1 MTGPRVTHHKL
12 SVRAILLTVFG
23 IVLTTAGVS
32 VSAVADDI
40 RLIDAAKQ
48 NDQFV
53 VRTLLEE
60 GLDVNARH
68 PDGSTALL
76 WATYYDDT
84 ETAGLLISAGA
95 DVNAANDY
103 GESPLSLGCQHKN
116 AALVDTLLNAGANPH
131 AVKPS
136 GETILMTAARAGSLE
151 IINLLLARDPE
162 VNAAEPA
169 KRQTALMWAAAHKQ
183 HAVVDALIAAGA
195 DVNAAS
201 TGGSTALHF
210 AVQQGDVPIAKLLL
224 AAGANVHAAMTVR
237 QFDQFTLGLVETLDG
252 MTPLWLA
259 ITNCRQDGAEYFA
272 ASSALSASRIRL
284 SLSCPVNEELGALF
298 LDHDADPNAADGS
311 RFPPLHRAVQTGMKN
326 LVEALLSHGADPN
339 ARVPSDVWQWT
350 GKNRRGARP
359 ILPVPIGATPFFM
372 AAWTLRPEIMQVL
385 LGAGA
390 DPHITADDNTT
401 PLMAA
406 AGVNGRPRMSFR
418 RRRDTDKMLE
428 AVQVALD
435 EGADINAVNDAGQ
448 TAMHGAAKLRSTDLI
463 RLLADNG
470 ARVDVADSEGETP
483 LSLAG
488 ATDRYDQSDTDNAA
502 ALLTKLASR

>member
-1 MTGPRVTHHKL
+1 MTHHKL
-12 SVRAILLTVFG
+12 SVGAVLLTVFG
-23 IVLTTAGVS
+23 TVLTAAVAS
-32 VSAVADDI
+32 VSAAADDV

-48 NDQFV
+48 NNQFV

-76 WATYYDDT
+76 WATYHDDP

-103 GESPLSLGCQHKN
+103 GESPLSLACQHKN

-136 GETILMTAARAGSLE
+136 GETILMTATRAGSLE
-151 IINLLLARDPE
+151 IIHSLLARDPE
-162 VNAAEPA
+162 VNAREPA
-169 KRQTALMWAAAHKQ
+169 KGQTALMWAAAHKH

-210 AVQQGDVPIAKLLL
+210 AVQQGDVPTAKRLL

-237 QFDQFTLGLVETLDG
+237 QIDQFTLGLVETLDG

-259 ITNCRQDGAEYFA
+259 ITNCRQDGLEYFG
-272 ASSALSASRIRL
+272 STEPHPVSG
-284 SLSCPVNEELGALF
+284 SCPANEELGVLF
-298 LDHDADPNAADGS
+298 LEHGADPNAPDGS
-311 RFPPLHRAVQTGMKN
+311 RFPPLHRAVQTGMGS
-326 LVEALLSHGADPN
+326 LVNALLSYGANPN
-339 ARVPSDVWQWT
+339 AQVPSDVRQWT
-350 GKNRRGARP
+350 GKNRGGARSTS
-359 ILPVPIGATPFFM
+359 PVPIGATPFFM
-372 AAWTLRPEIMQVL
+372 AAWTHHPEFMRVL
-385 LGAGA
+385 LAAGG
-390 DPHITADDNTT
+390 DPHVAADDNTT
-401 PLMAA
+401 ALMAA
-406 AGVNGRPRMSFR
+406 ASVGGRPPMGFSRHL
-418 RRRDTDKMLE
+418 DTPKMLE
-428 AVQVALD
+428 AVQVALG
-435 EGADINAVNDAGQ
+435 EGADINAVNGEGQ

-470 ARVDVADSEGETP
+470 ARVDVTDNEGETP
-483 LSLAG
+483 LSLSG
-488 ATDRYDQSDTDNAA
+488 ATARYDESDTDSAA